1 MWCGYCVSSS
11 ITAVRWKYNKI
22 MNVISTFI
30 GKQHYCHREKRRVN
44 IEQPNIIKQCHMS
57 KGGGGVDCMNQNISA
72 YMINLRKKK
81 WWW

>member
-30 GKQHYCHREKRRVN
+30 GKQHYCHREKRRGILNNQTSLSNV
-44 IEQPNIIKQCHMS
+44 ICPRA
-57 KGGGGVDCMNQNISA
+57 GGVDCMNQNISA